1 MNRNHKLLLAVTL
14 LALAGS
20 AWAVKKESDSTD
32 TSGNGGG
39 VQAPQQ
45 TMSNKDKW
53 ACEVAMCLSNP
64 QGPTAVSECKPPID
78 KMRRELA
85 KGHSIP
91 KCPFVGSNNN
101 GGGGNTGG
109 GGREEE
115 WPALQQQ

>member
-1 MNRNHKLLLAVTL
+1 MKPIHKMLLLVTL

-20 AWAVKKESDSTD
+20 AWAVKKETDTSD
-32 TSGNGGG
+32 TSGNSGG
-39 VQAPQQ
+39 VQAPRQ
-45 TMSNKDKW
+45 TMSDKDKW

-64 QGPTAVSECKPPID
+64 QGPTAVAECKPPID

-91 KCPFVGSNNN
+91 KCPFVGSSNN

-115 WPALQQQ
+115 RPAQQIQ